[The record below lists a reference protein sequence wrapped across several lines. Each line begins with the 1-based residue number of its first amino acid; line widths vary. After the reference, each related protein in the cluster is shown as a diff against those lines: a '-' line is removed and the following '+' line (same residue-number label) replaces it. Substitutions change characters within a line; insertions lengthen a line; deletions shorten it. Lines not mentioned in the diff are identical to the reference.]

1 MRRRR
6 CVRREPLL
14 LAFAGHVL
22 WEPYMKRSILAGL
35 AAMLCAGAA
44 FAQGGSLEQQF
55 DAQLSSADQTTWL
68 KQMAAEPNHVGSP
81 HDKLNAE
88 WELAQFKKF
97 GWDAKIETYHVL
109 FPTPLAEAVEMGS
122 FKATL
127 QEPSIPG
134 DSTARETQPA
144 LPAYLAYQSDGDV
157 TAPLVYVNYGT
168 EEDYKQLARLGV
180 SVKGKIVI
188 ARYGQVWRGVKPLLA
203 YQHGAIGCLIY
214 SDPAD
219 DGYAEE
225 AAYPDGPSRP
235 PRGVQ
240 RGSVMDMTLYPGD
253 PLTPGYAATKNA
265 KRLTREA
272 ATAIMKIPAL
282 PISYADAQVL
292 LEKQTGPVVPKT
304 WRGGLPI
311 TYRAGPGSQ
320 PVRLMVKSS
329 WDIKPV
335 YNVIATIK
343 GSEFPDQWVIRGN
356 HHDGWVEG
364 ASDPLSGQVALL
376 DEARAI
382 GGLLKTG
389 WKPKRTIVYASWD
402 GEEPMLLGSTEWA
415 EDHGD
420 ELKKKAVVYINTDGN
435 SRGFVHSSGN
445 QDLGDFASRIADGI
459 TDPESHVSL
468 KERARL
474 RFLTTATPEMKAQAK
489 ALADP
494 AAELPVA
501 PAGSGSDYSSFLDH
515 LGVTTLDYG
524 IGGESAGGGV
534 YHSRYDT
541 FEHHTKFD
549 DPGLVYG
556 KVLAQVVG
564 HSVLAAADSDLPIQR
579 PVAFATAM
587 KEYIDKV
594 EKLADTRREAAENQG
609 RLLKVNAYALAADP
623 TQPHGDPI
631 TMKPVPKF
639 DFAGLDQAQTRL
651 AESAKKYEAALAA
664 KGAGL
669 APAQKAKL
677 RALMQSIDQTLLA
690 EQGLPGRPWFKNVIY
705 APGRYIGYG
714 VTTLPGVTEA
724 ITEER
729 FGDVPV
735 FVSLTAKALDAY
747 AARLDSATAVL
758 NG

>member
-1 MRRRR
+1 
-6 CVRREPLL
+6 
-14 LAFAGHVL
+14 
-22 WEPYMKRSILAGL
+22 MKKTSILSGL
-35 AAMLCAGAA
+35 AALLCAGAA
-44 FAQGGSLEQQF
+44 FAQTGSLEQQF
-55 DAQLSSADQTTWL
+55 DAQLSSADQTAWL
-68 KQMAAEPNHVGSP
+68 KLMAAEPNHVGSP
-81 HDKLNAE
+81 HDKLNAD

-97 GWDAKIETYHVL
+97 GWDAKIETYYVL
-109 FPTPLAEAVEMGS
+109 FPTPLAEAVEMGG

-144 LPAYLAYQSDGDV
+144 LPGYLAYQGDGDV

-168 EEDYKQLARLGV
+168 EEDYKQLARLGI

-188 ARYGQVWRGVKPLLA
+188 TRYGQVWRGVKPLLA
-203 YQHGAIGCLIY
+203 YKHGAIGCLIY

-219 DGYAEE
+219 DGYAQGT
-225 AAYPDGPSRP
+225 AYPDGPSRP
-235 PRGVQ
+235 PGGIQ
-240 RGSVMDMTLYPGD
+240 RGSAMDMMLYPGD
-253 PLTPGYAATKNA
+253 PLTPGVGATKNA
-265 KRLTREA
+265 KRLTWQ
-272 ATAIMKIPAL
+272 TAPSVLKIPAL

-292 LEKQTGPVVPKT
+292 LKKMTGAVAPKN
-304 WRGGLPI
+304 WRGALPI
-311 TYRAGPGSQ
+311 TYRVGPGSE
-320 PVRLMVKSS
+320 PVHLMVKSS

-335 YNVIATIK
+335 YDVIATIK
-343 GSEFPDQWVIRGN
+343 GSSYPDQWVVRAN

-376 DEARAI
+376 DEARAL

-389 WKPKRTIVYASWD
+389 WRPKRTIVYASWD

-415 EDHGD
+415 EDHGE
-420 ELKKKAVVYINTDGN
+420 ELKKKAVLYINTDGN
-435 SRGFVHSSGN
+435 SRGFLHSSGN
-445 QDLGDFASRIADGI
+445 QDLGHFVSGVADGI
-459 TDPESHVSL
+459 TDPESHVSM

-474 RFLTTATPEMKAQAK
+474 RVLTSATPEMKDEAK

-494 AAELPVA
+494 AAELPIA
-501 PAGSGSDYSSFLDH
+501 PAGSGSDFSTFLDH

-524 IGGESAGGGV
+524 IGGESEGGGGV

-564 HSVLAAADSDLPIQR
+564 HSVIAAADSDLPIQR
-579 PVAFATAM
+579 PVAFAATM
-587 KEYIDKV
+587 KQYIAKV
-594 EKLADTRREAAENQG
+594 EKLADSRRDAAEEQAK
-609 RLLKVNAYALAADP
+609 LLKANAYALAADP
-623 TQPHGDPI
+623 TQPHGDPV
-631 TMKPVPKF
+631 TMAPVPKF
-639 DFAGLDQAQTRL
+639 DFASLDQAQTHL
-651 AESAKKYEAALAA
+651 ADSAKKYEAALAA
-664 KGAGL
+664 KGASL
-669 APAQKAKL
+669 ASPQKAKL
-677 RALMQSIDQTLLA
+677 LALMQSIDQTLLA

-735 FVSLTAKALDAY
+735 YVSLTAKALDAY

>member
-1 MRRRR
+1 MKR
-6 CVRREPLL
+6 PIFFGL
-14 LAFAGHVL
+14 LAAV
-22 WEPYMKRSILAGL
+22 
-35 AAMLCAGAA
+35 CAGAA
-44 FAQGGSLEQQF
+44 FAQPGSLEQQF
-55 DAQLSSADQTTWL
+55 DAQLSSADQTAWL
-68 KQMAAEPNHVGSP
+68 KEMAAEPNHVGSP
-81 HDKLNAE
+81 HDKRNAE

-109 FPTPLAEAVEMGS
+109 YPTPLAEAVEMGS
-122 FKATL
+122 FKAML
-127 QEPSIPG
+127 QEPPIPG
-134 DSTARETQPA
+134 DSTSRETQPA
-144 LPAYLAYQSDGDV
+144 LPAYLAYQGDGDV

-168 EEDYKQLARLGV
+168 EEDYRQLARLGV
-180 SVKGKIVI
+180 SVKGRIVI

-219 DGYAEE
+219 DGYADE
-225 AAYPDGPSRP
+225 ATYPDGPARP
-235 PRGVQ
+235 PRGIQ

-253 PLTPGYAATKNA
+253 PLTPGVAATKNA
-265 KRLTREA
+265 KRLTRET

-292 LEKQTGPVVPKT
+292 LEKQTGPVAPKN
-304 WRGGLPI
+304 WRGALPI

-343 GSEFPDQWVIRGN
+343 GREFPDQWVIRGN
-356 HHDGWVEG
+356 HHDGWAEG

-389 WKPKRTIVYASWD
+389 WRPKRTIVYASWD

-420 ELKKKAVVYINTDGN
+420 ALKKKAVLYINTDGN
-435 SRGFVHSSGN
+435 SRGFLHSSGN
-445 QDLGDFASRIADGI
+445 QDLGDFVSRIADGI

-474 RFLTTATPEMKAQAK
+474 RLLTTATPENKEQAK

-494 AAELPVA
+494 AALLPVA
-501 PAGSGSDYSSFLDH
+501 PAGSGSDYSPFLDH

-524 IGGESAGGGV
+524 LGGEGASGGV

-541 FEHHTKFD
+541 FEHHTRFD

-556 KVLAQVVG
+556 KVLAQVAG
-564 HSVLAAADSDLPIQR
+564 HSVLAAADSDLPLQH
-579 PVAFATAM
+579 PAAFATAI
-587 KEYIDKV
+587 KDYVEKV
-594 EKLADTRREAAENQG
+594 EKLADTRRETAQQQAKLIAA
-609 RLLKVNAYALAADP
+609 NAYALAADP
-623 TQPHGDPI
+623 TQPHGDPVPL
-631 TMKPVPKF
+631 KPVPKF
-639 DFAGLDQAQTRL
+639 DFAALDQAQAHL
-651 AESAKKYEAALAA
+651 ADAAKKYEAALAA
-664 KGAGL
+664 KGARL
-669 APAQKAKL
+669 APAQKVQL
-677 RALMQSIDQTLLA
+677 QALMQSIDQTLLA
-690 EQGLPGRPWFKNVIY
+690 EQGLPGRAWFKNVIY

-729 FGDVPV
+729 FADVPGTV
-735 FVSLTAKALDAY
+735 KQAAQALDAY
-747 AARLDSATAVL
+747 AARLDSATAIL
-758 NG
+758 GG